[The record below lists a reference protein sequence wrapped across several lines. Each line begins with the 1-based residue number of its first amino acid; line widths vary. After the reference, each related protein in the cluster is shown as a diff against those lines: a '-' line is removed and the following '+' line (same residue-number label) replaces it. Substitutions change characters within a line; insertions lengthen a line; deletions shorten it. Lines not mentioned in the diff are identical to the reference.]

1 MWIFP
6 LVFSGGVNNQAGIKL
21 YGYRVLFKNSRSSR
35 GGSKVENRKKPEKS
49 AVFGFFLS
57 VRLCFE
63 IVDRLKIKIYSTTML
78 KTLLGKL
85 KDCYISCLKQGD
97 VIFLLKTLLKEL
109 KSVEVE
115 SVEKRLIVP
124 DIFDDILNN
133 LLLVAVLLN
142 HVFNFLQCINDGCM
156 VAAVKFLADFGK
168 GHLGDFP
175 HNVHGNLTRC

>member
-1 MWIFP
+1 
-6 LVFSGGVNNQAGIKL
+6 
-21 YGYRVLFKNSRSSR
+21 
-35 GGSKVENRKKPEKS
+35 
-49 AVFGFFLS
+49 
-57 VRLCFE
+57 
-63 IVDRLKIKIYSTTML
+63 ML

-142 HVFNFLQCINDGCM
+142 HVFNFL
-156 VAAVKFLADFGK
+156 
-168 GHLGDFP
+168 
-175 HNVHGNLTRC
+175 